1 MALSVNLLTSA
12 ADCDA
17 VLAELNRG
25 RETLRFNRL
34 RFERSKETATDRSTG
49 LDTDIAATQAEQ
61 ASLIAVIAT
70 LPDGPIKTEMTV
82 RKTVVDFRLFQ
93 LNQRKLNAGTTAVI
107 LLESQINETDQ
118 RLAALDADITE
129 VEARKN
135 TLPA

>member
-1 MALSVNLLTSA
+1 MALSVNLLTSV

-17 VLAELNRG
+17 VLAELNRD